1 MRNGGKMNE
10 KILSFILIVILAAI
24 GSPAQ
29 DQVDRIVDQIE
40 QNNTTLRALYRQTE
54 AAKIGTRIGTYPEDP
69 EIELGFLRGSPS
81 ALGRRT
87 DFGIRQMLDFP
98 SAYFYRGRLATEN
111 GRQLDREWQK
121 QRREL
126 LLEARTICLDLVY
139 HNARRLELR
148 KRLDHAQNVAAAFE
162 SKFSSGEA
170 NILELNKVK
179 LNRLAVCKEL
189 EACEIEINALSGELA
204 RLNGGRSVDLA
215 DTAFSTGIVVEDFQ
229 LWYARA
235 EKNSPQLQWLR
246 GEVERLQTQLKLDRT
261 LNLPRLSVGFMSE
274 SVAGERFSGLS
285 VGLSLP
291 LFSRRQTLRY
301 ARASLDAARC
311 LEEDGRLQFYN
322 QLKNLHG
329 QVVSMQKS
337 VQDYRSLL
345 RELDNSPLLAKAFEK
360 GEISLVEYVLE
371 LSLYYESAEKLLQ
384 MERDLAKSL
393 AVLEQYGK

>member
-1 MRNGGKMNE
+1 MNE

>member
-1 MRNGGKMNE
+1 MNE

-98 SAYFYRGRLATEN
+98 SAYFYRGRLAAEN

-215 DTAFSTGIVVEDFQ
+215 DTAFSTDIVVEDFQ

-285 VGLSLP
+285 AGLSLP

-301 ARASLDAARC
+301 AKASLDAARC